1 MSHLYCHWQVFVDE
15 TFLLGFHEKLFWVTE
30 TNQNFRKLHCMCMV
44 TVSALISP
52 PQNQSVMFPTKRD
65 LNLRQLF

>member
-30 TNQNFRKLHCMCMV
+30 KNSTFSEISDDCMPYGDRQCAHI
-44 TVSALISP
+44 TSP
-52 PQNQSVMFPTKRD
+52 ESKRYVP
-65 LNLRQLF
+65 N